1 MHYCNN
7 ALEVGYPFS
16 FLKFKIWANSQTLKT
31 FYISDIPAKFN
42 FNVFVKSP
50 SLTPAL
56 SIRICKRLPNRKWHN
71 LSTLTWNKDR
81 RILKYFLQSSFCKI
95 RNVQIFHQRKMLICQ
110 HQPQQSGSQA
120 EVQLWRCEVCFAANG
135 RQSVL
140 KCWELPSKSGLIDE
154 INTKLTRKSKRLG
167 SVRNYLVGSSLYFR
181 KDMSLMIFSHI

>member
-1 MHYCNN
+1 MHLKLGILFHSWN
-7 ALEVGYPFS
+7 
-16 FLKFKIWANSQTLKT
+16 LKFGLIHKLWKHFIFPISLQNSILM
-31 FYISDIPAKFN
+31 FLWRVPL
-42 FNVFVKSP
+42 SP
-50 SLTPAL
+50 PAL